1 MAKLFTIVLCLIV
14 LNVTPSLAGHTGVGQ
29 VKVVNG
35 RVDVIRGGTTR
46 QLKNGAKIYHEDFI
60 RTSSG
65 GSIGITF
72 QDGTTLSLGSDGELT
87 IDDFVYD
94 PAANELSFVTRLS
107 AGVLTFTTGVIGKL
121 RPESVRI
128 VTPLAN
134 IGIRGTRFIVSV
146 EDP

>member
-1 MAKLFTIVLCLIV
+1 MAKLLTIVFSLIV
-14 LNVTPSLAGHTGVGQ
+14 FNVTPSLTVHTGVGQ
-29 VKVVNG
+29 VKMLNG
-35 RVDVIRGGTTR
+35 RVDAILSGATR
-46 QLKNGAKIYHEDFI
+46 KLTNGATIYHEDFI

-65 GSIGITF
+65 GSVGITF
-72 QDGTTLSLGSDGELT
+72 QDGTTLSLGPDGELT
-87 IDDFVYD
+87 IDEFVYD
-94 PAANELSFVTRLS
+94 PAANELSFVTSLG

-121 RPESVRI
+121 SPKAVSI

>member
-1 MAKLFTIVLCLIV
+1 MAKLVPIIVSLIV
-14 LNVTPSLAGHTGVGQ
+14 LSVTPSLAGHTGVGQ
-29 VKVVNG
+29 VKMVNG
-35 RVDVIRGGTTR
+35 RVDATLGGTTR
-46 QLKNGAKIYHEDFI
+46 KLTNGGTIYHEDFI
-60 RTSSG
+60 RTATGSSV
-65 GSIGITF
+65 GITF

-87 IDDFVYD
+87 IDEFVYD
-94 PAANELSFVTRLS
+94 PAANELSFVTRLG

-121 RPESVRI
+121 RPKAVSI